1 MHVYFSFKLECLKLN
16 QNFGKKMCK
25 LLQLFKYFTKR
36 ITFYCK
42 DRWINKARGIMEN
55 SIFFMWWFDVMQMS
69 TENPNVLTNR
79 ATQYPHSLCPLV
91 SVDQTTPT
99 SKPISIWSPFSQ
111 KMLHFE
117 HVDYEGSTYWRVQI
131 HWFTLEQIQQTLK
144 QSWAVPIHI

>member
-1 MHVYFSFKLECLKLN
+1 
-16 QNFGKKMCK
+16 
-25 LLQLFKYFTKR
+25 
-36 ITFYCK
+36 
-42 DRWINKARGIMEN
+42 MEN

-79 ATQYPHSLCPLV
+79 ATQYPHSVCPLV

-117 HVDYEGSTYWRVQI
+117 HVDYEGEYILESSN
-131 HWFTLEQIQQTLK
+131 TLVHTWID
-144 QSWAVPIHI
+144 SADP